1 MSNKLEPI
9 AKLNAREPKISGG
22 GMPARNK
29 ETYSKMP
36 GMNCHGSIPSGTNV
50 KATVAKVLSKIK

>member
-1 MSNKLEPI
+1 MSKILQPI
-9 AKLNAREPKISGG
+9 SKLNAREPKMSGG
-22 GMPARNK
+22 GMPDRNK

-36 GMNCHGSIPSGTNV
+36 GMGCHGSIPAGNNV

>member
-9 AKLNAREPKISGG
+9 AKLNAREPKMSDA
-22 GMPARNK
+22 GMPDRNK

-36 GMNCHGSIPSGTNV
+36 GMGCHGSIPSGTNV